1 MKALIKDG
9 KVVQL
14 SEEKFEVHSSL
25 TWVDNVPENVRT
37 GWNYDGTNFSDP
49 DTRTNE
55 QKFTDALNYL
65 RKFRDNLLTK
75 SDWTQAKDV
84 SLSNADEWTTY
95 RQSLRDITNGLTTV
109 ADIEAVNLPTK
120 PE

>member
-1 MKALIKDG
+1 MKALIHDG
-9 KVVQL
+9 KVVEL
-14 SEEKFEVHSSL
+14 SEEKFDVHSSL
-25 TWVDNVPENVRT
+25 TWVDDVSENVKT

-49 DTRTNE
+49 DTRTDQE
-55 QKFTDALNYL
+55 KFDDALNSL
-65 RKFRDNLLTK
+65 RGNRSKLLAQ

-84 SLSNADEWTTY
+84 NLSNADEWTTY

-109 ADIEAVNLPTK
+109 ADIEAVTWPNK

>member
-1 MKALIKDG
+1 MKGLIHNNILI
-9 KVVQL
+9 QI
-14 SEEKFEVHSSL
+14 EEKEFPVHPDSI
-25 TWVDNVPENVRT
+25 WVDVPDGVPV

-49 DTRTNE
+49 DTRTDE
-55 QKFTDALNYL
+55 EKFNDSLYKL
-65 RKFRDNLLTK
+65 RVRRNGLLTQ
-75 SDWTQAKDV
+75 SDWTQVKDV

-109 ADIEAVNLPTK
+109 ADIEAVTWPKK

>member
-25 TWVDNVPENVRT
+25 IWVDNIPENVST

-49 DTRTNE
+49 DTRTDE
-55 QKFTDALNYL
+55 EKFNDSLYEL
-65 RKFRDNLLTK
+65 RARRNLLLAQ

-84 SLSNADEWTTY
+84 NLSNADEWTTY

-109 ADIEAVNLPTK
+109 ADIEAVNWPTK